1 MELPKFNFFTRTV
14 LFVSWVSRLI
24 RCCHVRN
31 FRRSRELNLVMVLHS
46 VHRQPPVYHRQFD
59 FYSHNTAWIH
69 DNSQPANSVLS
80 PIYRFI
86 CGKYLTTTLKLAC
99 LFNAVGRVNDHLYIS
114 INIHTLYAYL

>member
-1 MELPKFNFFTRTV
+1 MTV
-14 LFVSWVSRLI
+14 LFVFWVSHLNR
-24 RCCHVRN
+24 RRHVRN

-46 VHRQPPVYHRQFD
+46 VHRQPPAYHREFD

-86 CGKYLTTTLKLAC
+86 ARLVSYYYFEVSLS
-99 LFNAVGRVNDHLYIS
+99 VQYGRVG
-114 INIHTLYAYL
+114 